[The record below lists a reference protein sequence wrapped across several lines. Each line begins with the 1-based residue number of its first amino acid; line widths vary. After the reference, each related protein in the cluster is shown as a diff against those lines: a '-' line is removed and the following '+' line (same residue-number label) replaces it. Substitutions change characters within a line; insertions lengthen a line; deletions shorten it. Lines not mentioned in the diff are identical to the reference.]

1 MSETTTIL
9 TVNSVS
15 KSYPNISGRTFLL
28 KELWSI
34 VTGRVNQE
42 RAKQVLSEVD
52 FTVKKGESLAIVGR
66 NGAGKSTLLKIISG
80 VINATQGTVSL
91 HGSLGALLELGA
103 GFDLEQTGRQNL
115 IMAAQLAGIAGKDM
129 ASSIAQMEEFADI
142 GDAVEQEVKTYSSGM
157 VVRLGF
163 AVITV
168 TRPDLL
174 ITDEVLAVGDEAFQ
188 MKCLAWI
195 DEYLASGGTLLL
207 VSHSMYHVQK
217 ICQKAL
223 WLEQGKMRAY
233 GNVFEVSRAYKNSLQ
248 QQQRQAEKPQVNK
261 AFHHILEVKIENDAG
276 EQVSEFAMRENI
288 NCKVKMFSPDGTTP
302 GLGIG
307 LVPADDKRLSLY
319 GTLSELHKTKASK
332 LDEHTFE
339 YQVTFPQPPLLP
351 GHYQLNFHTM
361 TPEHLQ
367 LIDTV
372 EIPLA
377 IVGESRELGFFRLPT
392 IWSQ

>member
-1 MSETTTIL
+1 MSDTADIL
-9 TVNSVS
+9 TVNAVS
-15 KSYPNISGRTFLL
+15 KSYPDVSGRTFLL

-34 VTGRVNQE
+34 MTGRVNQE
-42 RAKQVLSEVD
+42 NAKWVLSEVD

-80 VINATQGTVSL
+80 VINASKGTVSL
-91 HGSLGALLELGA
+91 NGSLGALLELGA

-115 IMAAQLAGIAGKDM
+115 IMAAQLAGIAGKDI
-129 ASSIAQMEEFADI
+129 ASSIAQMEAFADI

-188 MKCLAWI
+188 IKCLAWI

-233 GNVFEVSRAYKNSLQ
+233 GNVFEVSQAYKKSLQ
-248 QQQRQAEKPQVNK
+248 QQQKEQTKTTVNK

-276 EQVSEFAMRENI
+276 EQVKEFAMQENI
-288 NCKVKMFSPDGTTP
+288 NCKVKMFSPDGSTP
-302 GLGIG
+302 GLCVG
-307 LVPADDKRLSLY
+307 LVPADNKRQGLY
-319 GTLSELHKTKASK
+319 GTLSELHETKVRE
-332 LDEHTFE
+332 LDEQQFE
-339 YQVTFPQPPLLP
+339 YRVTFPEPPLLP

-372 EIPLA
+372 EIPLT

-392 IWSQ
+392 IWDK